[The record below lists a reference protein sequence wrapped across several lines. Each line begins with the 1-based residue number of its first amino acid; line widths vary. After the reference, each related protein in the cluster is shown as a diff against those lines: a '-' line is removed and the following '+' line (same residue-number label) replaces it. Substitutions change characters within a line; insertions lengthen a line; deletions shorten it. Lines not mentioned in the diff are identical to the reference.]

1 MDQATATSEDVT
13 TVPNSPETRTL
24 YDKREV
30 EEDIVDV
37 GLIGE
42 LHPFNRAAKD
52 AFHRLAARRHEDFY
66 AHHCNFI
73 RVDSIEDSKLV
84 GCFVLS
90 LGNLPEFASLGWRIG
105 RGRRNL
111 KNVGVD
117 ILLLVGDTND
127 IAGIHARFAWVKGGG
142 GFFLFADN
150 IRGKTVTLNGEVLSR
165 EQRLIPYRNTIGIGE
180 CFFTLKFPT
189 RTVEQDEQFQI
200 ELATFYSQVLS
211 DSVPLVTPTP
221 CEHEVMMGDWVVR
234 NAIAKG
240 SFGHVYAVTHTH
252 TGKSA
257 AAKELWRTPGNSR
270 KVDEEV
276 IMAKHLLGIKHVCKS
291 LKSYWN

>member
-1 MDQATATSEDVT
+1 MDEAITTNEDGS
-13 TVPNSPETRTL
+13 TVPNSPETSTL
-24 YDKREV
+24 CDNKEV
-30 EEDIVDV
+30 EEDMEDV

-42 LHPFNRAAKD
+42 LYPLNRVAKD

-66 AHHCNFI
+66 EHHCHFI

-84 GCFVLS
+84 GCFPLS
-90 LGNLPEFASLGWRIG
+90 LGNLPEFAPIGWRIG
-105 RGRRNL
+105 RGRKNL
-111 KNVGVD
+111 KNAGVD
-117 ILLLVGDTND
+117 ILLLVDDTD
-127 IAGIHARFAWVKGGG
+127 EIAGIHARFAWVKGGG

-150 IRGKTVTLNGEVLSR
+150 KRGKTVTLNGEVLSY

-180 CFFTLKFPT
+180 CYFSLKFPT
-189 RTVEQDEQFQI
+189 RTVEQDEQFQV

-211 DSVPLVTPTP
+211 DSVPLVAPTP
-221 CEHEVMMGDWVVR
+221 CEREVMMGDWVVR

-276 IMAKHLLGIKHVCKS
+276 TMAKYLQGIKHVCKS
-291 LKSYWN
+291 L